1 MKIPFGKYKGVD
13 ICFINSN
20 YLKWLIEQEWFFM
33 PKRNEELVVAVE
45 KEYEWR
51 ENTGAHFYQ
60 DKVKTEVKKL

>member
-13 ICFINSN
+13 ICFVNSG

-33 PKRNEELVVAVE
+33 KKEHEDFVVVVE
-45 KEYEWR
+45 KELEWR

-60 DKVKTEVKKL
+60 DKVET